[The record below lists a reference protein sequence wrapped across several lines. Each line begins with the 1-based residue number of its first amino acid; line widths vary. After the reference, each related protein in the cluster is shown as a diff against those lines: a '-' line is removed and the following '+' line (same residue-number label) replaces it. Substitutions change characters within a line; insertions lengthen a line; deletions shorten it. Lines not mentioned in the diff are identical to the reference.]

1 MTPYDCMNW
10 LTLVGP
16 TGALANGKFTSL
28 VFARSIKESIFF
40 HHLSMKLRDEHMDL
54 DDIAAAYCQQQ
65 GIAITDPDPNQLKKA
80 KIHHLVN
87 STVDHF
93 RQFSNTSLQEAQDK
107 IRQLEAQLAAT
118 QTISQVPTDEEQ
130 AASPQPHPPTT
141 PDEAPPSPTPA
152 RKRKPDT
159 SNTQTAK
166 RSRTLTDMGITKR
179 PGNHDTKDTQRTRK
193 HTTSP
198 TAVPAAGAHD
208 VPTSTTIGD
217 LQAKITQL
225 PGTNT
230 VRPFASA
237 SPNNSTAKTVD
248 AWIKKQSIPKQ
259 HQAALQEALAT
270 LTGLLK
276 KIPKPEQSTFADKAA
291 SLGLPVSVASKA
303 RADELYKLLLFGVTQ
318 LE

>member
-1 MTPYDCMNW
+1 MKIELFLQTELIRAQVPLRSFFHCTVMSWRSTSRPWNWHQHQHSAPHTPPRATYQHPDSQYRHEPPSPQGTKQFNRDIPANFQPDANHFDTKQQYGLSFPRQVTSTAWSQKYHLAGRPIDSVRLYELAYLGWSNW
-10 LTLVGP
+10 SLR
-16 TGALANGKFTSL
+16 ALANGKFTSL

-87 STVDHF
+87 STADHF

-152 RKRKPDT
+152 RK
-159 SNTQTAK
+159 
-166 RSRTLTDMGITKR
+166 
-179 PGNHDTKDTQRTRK
+179 
-193 HTTSP
+193 
-198 TAVPAAGAHD
+198 
-208 VPTSTTIGD
+208 
-217 LQAKITQL
+217 
-225 PGTNT
+225 
-230 VRPFASA
+230 
-237 SPNNSTAKTVD
+237 
-248 AWIKKQSIPKQ
+248 
-259 HQAALQEALAT
+259 
-270 LTGLLK
+270 
-276 KIPKPEQSTFADKAA
+276 
-291 SLGLPVSVASKA
+291 
-303 RADELYKLLLFGVTQ
+303 
-318 LE
+318 

>member
-1 MTPYDCMNW
+1 
-10 LTLVGP
+10 
-16 TGALANGKFTSL
+16 
-28 VFARSIKESIFF
+28 
-40 HHLSMKLRDEHMDL
+40 MKLRDEHLDL
-54 DDIAAAYCQQQ
+54 DAIAAAYCQQQ
-65 GIAITDPDPNQLKKA
+65 GIVITDPDPNQLKKA

-107 IRQLEAQLAAT
+107 IRQLEAQLAAA
-118 QTISQVPTDEEQ
+118 QTSHQPPTDDEQ
-130 AASPQPHPPTT
+130 TTSPQLHPPAT
-141 PDEAPPSPTPA
+141 PDEAPTPPTPT
-152 RKRKPDT
+152 RKRQIDT

-166 RSRTLTDMGITKR
+166 KSRTLSDMGITRR
-179 PGNHDTKDTQRTRK
+179 PSNHDTKDQHKRK
-193 HTTSP
+193 HAIP
-198 TAVPAAGAHD
+198 ADIPAASAHD
-208 VPTSTTIGD
+208 VPASTTIAD
-217 LQAKITQL
+217 LEAKITQL

-237 SPNNSTAKTVD
+237 SPTNSTARTVD

-259 HQAALQEALAT
+259 HRAALQEALAT

-291 SLGLPVSVASKA
+291 SLGSPVSVASKA
-303 RADELYKLLLFGVTQ
+303 RADELYKLLLFGATQ